1 MVSQSTNQ
9 GTVSPTHF
17 HILEDTNELAS
28 DRLQIITYRFT
39 HLYYNW
45 PVNFSNRFI
54 IQNTIQFFLFL
65 FQNYKL
71 QKGQLRVPAPCHY
84 AQKLAHLVG
93 ESLHT
98 PHSPELDEKLFYL

>member
-17 HILEDTNELAS
+17 HILEDTNELAP

-45 PVNFSNRFI
+45 PVSFI
-54 IQNTIQFFLFL
+54 ER
-65 FQNYKL
+65 YKVF
-71 QKGQLRVPAPCHY
+71 KIN
-84 AQKLAHLVG
+84 
-93 ESLHT
+93 E
-98 PHSPELDEKLFYL
+98 F

>member
-1 MVSQSTNQ
+1 MISQSTNQ

-45 PVNFSNRFI
+45 PVSLVLFKNKSTFYMFCFLI
-54 IQNTIQFFLFL
+54 ETLFL
-65 FQNYKL
+65 K
-71 QKGQLRVPAPCHY
+71 KGQLRVPAPCHY